1 MSSLVSHKVLS
12 TVGVGVALA
21 SPAAAAITSCQRRIK
36 GVDDTPAAPWNLRG
50 SCVHPH
56 HPGTLS
62 GLLPTLNPSHE
73 RKQALL
79 YLGLWGHQTTL
90 LAHRQAL
97 QVDYSFSCLLLASFN
112 GSTFSCTLPRENEF
126 TWPIFSHRDLSP
138 FGIQVSWGSLSE
150 EPVSE
155 LCSFPHVGS
164 EQQCLAAFLI
174 LSSSRSPASLLRNFQ
189 TVLTWPANPARSY
202 LPVSPVSYR
211 SSSPSLT
218 TLQ

>member
-12 TVGVGVALA
+12 TVWELEWPLLLQLQQLLLHVREGSRAWM
-21 SPAAAAITSCQRRIK
+21 I
-36 GVDDTPAAPWNLRG
+36 TPAAPWNLRG

-112 GSTFSCTLPRENEF
+112 GSAFSCALPRENEF
-126 TWPIFSHRDLSP
+126 TWPIFSHRDLPP
-138 FGIQVSWGSLSE
+138 FGIQVS
-150 EPVSE
+150 
-155 LCSFPHVGS
+155 
-164 EQQCLAAFLI
+164 
-174 LSSSRSPASLLRNFQ
+174 
-189 TVLTWPANPARSY
+189 
-202 LPVSPVSYR
+202 
-211 SSSPSLT
+211 
-218 TLQ
+218 

>member
-1 MSSLVSHKVLS
+1 MWKASCPHLSGDAVSVQGEDIRFSTHPTPRTKVVSYSLGGTGALTLPCPAPGTDEQPCVTQSPVHS
-12 TVGVGVALA
+12 VGVGVALA
-21 SPAAAAITSCQRRIK
+21 SPAAAAITSCQRRIQ

-138 FGIQVSWGSLSE
+138 FGIQVS
-150 EPVSE
+150 
-155 LCSFPHVGS
+155 
-164 EQQCLAAFLI
+164 
-174 LSSSRSPASLLRNFQ
+174 
-189 TVLTWPANPARSY
+189 
-202 LPVSPVSYR
+202 
-211 SSSPSLT
+211 
-218 TLQ
+218 